1 MSHQSDSNFYS
12 LKIANIRQETDNAIC
27 ISFDIPTELT
37 ETFLFIPGQF
47 LTLKQTVHIRND
59 ARSDG
64 ESNSENIRRCYSI
77 CSGIDD
83 KQLSVAIKRVEKGV
97 FSNYANDNFA
107 VGDSIDVMPPQG
119 DFTVRLDAK
128 QSKNYMLLAAGSG
141 ITPILSLI
149 KSILSTEKNSQVTL
163 VYGNQK
169 TITMMFKEE
178 LSFIKNKYLTRFNW
192 VNLLS
197 QEDQGADILNGR
209 LDNKKGYQLQK
220 QKLINISHTDEA
232 FICGPESMISE
243 VSRGFRLEGLTEHQI
258 HYELFASSSED
269 AKLVLDKARS
279 RVQTYGEN
287 RTSKVTIIADDRSN
301 QFDLATVGANILDAG
316 MANGIELPYSCKAG
330 VCSTCK
336 AKLVKGKVD
345 MDINHGLEPHEVEA
359 GYILTCQSHPITD
372 EVVVSFDER

>member
-1 MSHQSDSNFYS
+1 MSDSNFYS
-12 LKIANIRQETDNAIC
+12 LKITHIRQETENAIC
-27 ISFDIPTELT
+27 ISFAIPEELA
-37 ETFLFIPGQF
+37 ESFTFNPGQF
-47 LTLKQTVHIRND
+47 LTLKHTI
-59 ARSDG
+59 DG
-64 ESNSENIRRCYSI
+64 ESIRRCYSI
-77 CSGIDD
+77 CSGVDD
-83 KQLSVAIKRVEKGV
+83 KQLSIGIKRVDDGV
-97 FSNYANDNFA
+97 FSNYANDNFT
-107 VGDSIDVMPPQG
+107 VGESIKVMPPQG
-119 DFTVRLDAK
+119 DFTVELKAQ

-149 KSILSTEKNSQVTL
+149 KSILSTEKESQVTL

-178 LSFIKNKYLTRFNW
+178 LSFIKNKYLSRFNW
-192 VNLLS
+192 VNLMS

-220 QKLINISHTDEA
+220 QKLIDINKTDEA

-243 VSRGFRLEGLTEHQI
+243 VSRGFRHEGLKDSQI

-269 AKLVLDKARS
+269 AQLVLDKAKNRIKA
-279 RVQTYGEN
+279 YGEN
-287 RTSKVTIIADDRSN
+287 LTSKVTIISDDRSN
-301 QFDLATVGANILDAG
+301 QFDLAAVGANILDAG
-316 MANGIELPYSCKAG
+316 MANGVELPYSCKAG

-345 MDINHGLEPHEVEA
+345 MDINHGLEPHEIEA

-372 EVVVSFDER
+372 EVIVSFDER

>member
-1 MSHQSDSNFYS
+1 MPHSSHPTDSNFYS
-12 LKIANIRQETDNAIC
+12 LKIASIRQETDNAIC
-27 ISFDIPTELT
+27 ISFAIPKELQQ
-37 ETFLFIPGQF
+37 TFKFKPGQF
-47 LTLKQTVHIRND
+47 LTLKQTIHAQSN
-59 ARSDG
+59 G
-64 ESNSENIRRCYSI
+64 ESIRRCYSI

-83 KQLSVAIKRVEKGV
+83 KELSVAIKRVDNGV

-119 DFTVRLDAK
+119 DFTVQLSAT

-149 KSILSTEKNSQVTL
+149 KSILSTDKNSQVTL

-192 VNLLS
+192 VNVMS

-220 QKLINISHTDEA
+220 QKLINIRNTDEA

-243 VSRGFRLEGLTEHQI
+243 VSRGFRYEGLTEHQV

-269 AKLVLDKARS
+269 AQLVLENAKN
-279 RVQTYGEN
+279 RVEAYGEN
-287 RTSKVTIIADDRSN
+287 HISKVTVIADDRSN
-301 QFDLATVGANILDAG
+301 QFELATVGANILDAG
-316 MANGIELPYSCKAG
+316 MANGVELPYSCKAG

-336 AKLVKGKVD
+336 AKLVKGKVE
-345 MDINHGLEPHEVEA
+345 MDINHGLEPHEIEA
-359 GYILTCQSHPITD
+359 GYILTCQSHPISD

>member
-1 MSHQSDSNFYS
+1 MPHSSHPSDSNFYS
-12 LKIANIRQETDNAIC
+12 LKIARIRQETDNAIC
-27 ISFDIPTELT
+27 ISFTIPKELQQ
-37 ETFLFIPGQF
+37 TFKFKPGQF
-47 LTLKQTVHIRND
+47 LTLKHLIN
-59 ARSDG
+59 A
-64 ESNSENIRRCYSI
+64 ESIRRCYSI
-77 CSGIDD
+77 CSGVDD
-83 KQLSVAIKRVEKGV
+83 DEMSVAIKRVDNGV

-119 DFTVRLDAK
+119 DFTVQLSAS

-192 VNLLS
+192 VNVMS

-220 QKLINISHTDEA
+220 QKLINIRNTDEA

-243 VSRGFRLEGLTEHQI
+243 VSRGFRYEGLTEHQV

-269 AKLVLDKARS
+269 AQLVLENAKN
-279 RVQTYGEN
+279 RVEAYGEN
-287 RTSKVTIIADDRSN
+287 HISKVTVIADDRSN
-301 QFDLATVGANILDAG
+301 QFELATVGANILDAG
-316 MANGIELPYSCKAG
+316 MANGVELPYSCKAG

-336 AKLVKGKVD
+336 AKLVKGKVE
-345 MDINHGLEPHEVEA
+345 MDINHGLEPHEIEA
-359 GYILTCQSHPITD
+359 GYILTCQSHPISD

>member
-1 MSHQSDSNFYS
+1 MSDSNFYS
-12 LKIANIRQETDNAIC
+12 LKIAKIRQETENAIC
-27 ISFDIPTELT
+27 ISFAIP
-37 ETFLFIPGQF
+37 ETLANTFTFKPGQF
-47 LTLKQTVHIRND
+47 LTLKQTIN
-59 ARSDG
+59 G
-64 ESNSENIRRCYSI
+64 ESIRRCYSI
-77 CSGIDD
+77 CSGADEAR
-83 KQLSVAIKRVEKGV
+83 LSVAIKRVNDGV

-107 VGDSIDVMPPQG
+107 VGSTVEVMPPQG
-119 DFTVRLDAK
+119 DFTVKLEPT

-149 KSILSTEKNSQVTL
+149 KSILSTEKNSLVTL
-163 VYGNQK
+163 VYSNQK

-178 LSFIKNKYLTRFNW
+178 LSFIKNKYLSRFNW
-192 VNLLS
+192 VNLMS

-220 QKLINISHTDEA
+220 QKLINISNTDEA

-243 VSRGFRLEGLTEHQI
+243 VSRGFRLEGLKEHQV

-269 AKLVLDKARS
+269 AQLILDKAKN
-279 RVQTYGEN
+279 RVEAYGEN
-287 RTSKVTIIADDRSN
+287 HTSKVTVIADGRSN

-316 MANGIELPYSCKAG
+316 MANGVELPYSCKAG

-345 MDINHGLEPHEVEA
+345 MDINHGLEQHEIDA
-359 GYILTCQSHPITD
+359 GYVLTCQSHPLTD
-372 EVVVSFDER
+372 EVIVSFDER

>member
-1 MSHQSDSNFYS
+1 MSDSKSDSNFHS
-12 LKIANIRQETDNAIC
+12 LNIANIRQETENAIC
-27 ISFDIPTELT
+27 ISFAIPEALT
-37 ETFLFIPGQF
+37 ETFTFKPGQF
-47 LTLKQTVHIRND
+47 LTLKQTIN
-59 ARSDG
+59 G
-64 ESNSENIRRCYSI
+64 ESIRRCYSI
-77 CSGIDD
+77 CSGVNDT
-83 KQLSVAIKRVEKGV
+83 QLSVAIKRVDNGV

-107 VGDSIDVMPPQG
+107 VGDTINVMPPQG
-119 DFTVRLDAK
+119 DFTVHLAPE

-149 KSILSTEKNSQVTL
+149 KSILSTEKNSLVTL

-178 LSFIKNKYLTRFNW
+178 LSFIKNKYLSRFNW
-192 VNLLS
+192 VNLMS

-220 QKLINISHTDEA
+220 QKLIDINNTDEA

-243 VSRGFRLEGLTEHQI
+243 VSRGFRLEGLAESQI
-258 HYELFASSSED
+258 HYELFARSSED
-269 AKLVLDKARS
+269 AQLRLDKAKN
-279 RVQTYGEN
+279 RVDAYGEN
-287 RTSKVTIIADDRSN
+287 RTSKVTVIADGRAN
-301 QFDLATVGANILDAG
+301 QFDLAMVGANILDAG
-316 MANGIELPYSCKAG
+316 MVNGMELPYSCKAG

-345 MDINHGLEPHEVEA
+345 MDINHGLEPHEIEA

-372 EVVVSFDER
+372 EVIVSFDER